1 MSLDPTDPPPLSP
14 VLLAGLAAR
23 VLPPL
28 PLLGRPLAGPVAARL
43 AQMAFD
49 RLRRRHEPVFQRL
62 AVLGERAFLVDPS
75 DLPVRFLLRPAGTRP
90 GLWPIADGSTL
101 PPAAATLR
109 APLTALLALLEGR
122 VDGDSLFFSRQL
134 MIEGDMEAVLI
145 LRNAVDGAGIALERD
160 LAARLPRRVL
170 TMARR
175 WYGDVDGL
183 LHLVARAAHQ
193 PAALAA
199 AEVQP

>member
-43 AQMAFD
+43 SQTAFD
-49 RLRRRHEPVFQRL
+49 RLRRRHEAVFQRL
-62 AVLGERAFLVDPS
+62 AVLGERTFLIDPS
-75 DLPVRFLLRPAGTRP
+75 DLPVRFLLRPAGARP
-90 GLWPIADGSTL
+90 GLWPIADGSAAA
-101 PPAAATLR
+101 PAAATLR
-109 APLTALLALLEGR
+109 APLAALLALLEGR

-160 LAARLPRRVL
+160 LAARLPRRL
-170 TMARR
+170 LILGRR
-175 WYGDVDGL
+175 WYGEVDGL
-183 LHLVARAAHQ
+183 LHLTARAALQ
-193 PAALAA
+193 PAVVPALEAR
-199 AEVQP
+199 P

>member
-43 AQMAFD
+43 SQMAFD
-49 RLRRRHEPVFQRL
+49 RLRRRHEAVFQRL

-75 DLPVRFLLRPAGTRP
+75 DLPVRFLLRPAGVRP
-90 GLWPIADGSTL
+90 GLWPIADGDAP

-109 APLTALLALLEGR
+109 APLAALLALLEGR

-145 LRNAVDGAGIALERD
+145 LRNAVDGADIALERD

-183 LHLVARAAHQ
+183 LHLMARAAHQ
-193 PAALAA
+193 PVALAV